1 MPKNDAI
8 ANFVHQQN
16 IERYRK
22 LLRVPLDVRQRQ
34 AILNLLAQE
43 EAAEQ
48 GTTCA
53 SEKLTGAATL
63 R

>member
-1 MPKNDAI
+1 MPKHDAI
-8 ANFVHQQN
+8 VNFVHQKN
-16 IERYRK
+16 IERYRR
-22 LLRVPLDVRQRQ
+22 LLRAPLDVQQRQ

-43 EAAEQ
+43 ESAEQ

-53 SEKLTGAATL
+53 SENLTGAATL